1 MNNFFLFITLI
12 PAIAVAQPI
21 PKVGNDCP
29 TGYMIRGSYCE
40 PYSSSYSGV
49 IGRSGEDCPSGYNRQ
64 GGYCVPYG
72 SSSHNAIQRQG
83 DDCPSGYNR
92 YKGYCIER

>member
-12 PAIAVAQPI
+12 PAIAAAQPI

-29 TGYMIRGSYCE
+29 TGYLSRNGYCE
-40 PYSSSYSGV
+40 PYSSSYSGA

-72 SSSHNAIQRQG
+72 SSSHNTIQRQG
-83 DDCPSGYNR
+83 EDCPSGYNR

>member
-1 MNNFFLFITLI
+1 MNNLFLFFTLI
-12 PAIAVAQPI
+12 PAIAIAQPI

-29 TGYMIRGSYCE
+29 TGYLSRNGYCE
-40 PYSSSYSGV
+40 PYSSNYSGA